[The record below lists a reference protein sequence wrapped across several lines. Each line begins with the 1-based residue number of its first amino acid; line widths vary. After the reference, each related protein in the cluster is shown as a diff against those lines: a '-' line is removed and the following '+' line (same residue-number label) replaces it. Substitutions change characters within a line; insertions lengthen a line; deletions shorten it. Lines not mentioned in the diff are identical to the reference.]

1 LLVISLIVLAR
12 ARLSAQQP
20 VAGRATVTGVVKD
33 ALNGGPIMG
42 AVVSIPNT
50 AYQAQTD
57 SLGRYTLRNVPFGNH
72 TIDARRIGYS
82 QAHDEN
88 VIVNRAEFR
97 HDLTMSS
104 AALSLAAVTTSAT
117 VDPTSGIK
125 SPFAVSKITTENMP
139 VASTG
144 VASNL
149 IGKAAGV
156 QITRPSGNT
165 NGDEPWIQFR
175 SQTSPSNRGSAPLVI
190 VDGVPLN
197 MVRQVNSGATVSS
210 SGGNGVVVGAGDA
223 TALRSSD
230 IEGLDIESIEL
241 IKGAAAAAL
250 YGSQASG
257 GVISIKTKRG
267 NDISL
272 GRTQVE
278 FRNEYGR
285 DQIVNMP
292 GLRSHNYFKINDQGQ
307 WVNNAGQVV
316 PRTARVINGF
326 GFLDQPFAS
335 GTYYNPVDQAFVPNQ
350 ALTSTARIS
359 QNTANGNFHLSYTY
373 TRNPGE
379 IRGADGA
386 TNQSARVNVD
396 HSLRDNLQFSFG
408 ANFGRVRN
416 LPTVVNFANLFAFEP
431 DINLLAPGVAT
442 GTKYVVSPDSN
453 NLTNLNPLYSQSI
466 TGNIQHRTASQLS
479 GNLTYRPSNWLTFT
493 ANLGYNR
500 QEELTQVYTPPG
512 LPSDGSGGV
521 TLGNLSYTQ
530 MQADGL
536 DGFVSA
542 TAMHDF
548 GQLTARFTGQVE
560 ESHRQMLNM
569 QGTSGTFSSIG
580 AVSLNA
586 GTVQTT
592 TSFQTFANVNSGFG
606 SIALDYAGKYIG
618 DFLLRRE
625 GSSLFGPL
633 SRWTNYGRVSG
644 AWLISKEGW
653 WPRSLQS
660 LSLAKVRYSIGS
672 SGNEPDFNDQYGAV
686 TLTTTGFVRGR
697 LGNPALKPETKTEQE
712 FGADFIW
719 RNRVSLAV
727 TYSRAKIKDA
737 IVEVEAPN
745 ITGFNTFEKNAG
757 IAHGNSIEGSLEGLL
772 YQRGRFKWTTTVNA
786 DRSRSNVE
794 TYGRS
799 CYNETPA
806 YVRICPNVPPTQY
819 WGLQLMTN
827 PKQLPA
833 SRSGT
838 PSAWEIDNN
847 GYLVP
852 VGAGNHWY
860 EGVSKKL
867 WGTTVNIDGV
877 AYNWGVPQPLWS
889 DSSKSLAYVPIG
901 DFAPTFNYGFGNRFN
916 YGSTQLYFLFSGVVG
931 GQIYN
936 GFLET
941 YVQSLNAP
949 LVDQSGKPDSLKKPI
964 QYFQNLPGGGWTA
977 GQTGQNGTTTMN
989 NSAWVASDTYLKLA
1003 EIQLAHSFSAR
1014 DHGFVRNALRAENLT
1029 VQLSGT
1035 NIFRI
1040 DGNYKGLDQEGY
1052 YTLSNQQRIKF
1063 DGMRYPLARRF
1074 TIALDLVY

>member
-1 LLVISLIVLAR
+1 MLATL
-12 ARLSAQQP
+12 AVGSATSTNAQQP
-20 VAGRATVTGVVKD
+20 TTARATVTGIVRD
-33 ALNGGPIMG
+33 AILGGPIPG

-50 AYQAQTD
+50 PYQALTD
-57 SLGRYTLRNVPFGNH
+57 STGRYTLRNVPMGNQ
-72 TIDARRIGYS
+72 TFDARRIGYS
-82 QAHDEN
+82 QAHDVN
-88 VIVNRAEFR
+88 VIVNRAEFT
-97 HDLTMSS
+97 HDLTLSS
-104 AALSLAAVTTSAT
+104 VALSLAAVTTSAT

-139 VASTG
+139 VPSTG

-156 QITRPSGNT
+156 QVTRPSGST

-175 SQTSPSNRGSAPLVI
+175 SETSPSNRGSAPLII

-223 TALRSSD
+223 TAVRSSD

-257 GVISIKTKRG
+257 GVVSIKTKRG

-272 GRTQVE
+272 GRTQIQ

-292 GLRSHNYFKINDQGQ
+292 ALRTHNYFLVNSQGQ
-307 WVNNAGQVV
+307 WINTAGALV
-316 PRTARVINGF
+316 PRTARVVNPT
-326 GFLDQPFAS
+326 GFLDQDFAP
-335 GTYYNPVDQAFVPNQ
+335 GTLYNPIDQAFVPNQ
-350 ALTSTARIS
+350 SMTSSARVS
-359 QNTANGNFHLSYTY
+359 QNTPTGNFQIGYTL

-396 HSLRDNLQFSFG
+396 HQLRDNLNLSFG
-408 ANFGRVRN
+408 ANFSRVRN
-416 LPTVVNFANLFAFEP
+416 LPTVANFATLFGFEP
-431 DINLLAPGVAT
+431 DINLLAPGAAT
-442 GTKYVVSPDSN
+442 NTKYVVSPDSN
-453 NLTNLNPLYSQSI
+453 SLTTLNPLYSQSI
-466 TGNIQHRTASQLS
+466 TGNSQKRTASQLS
-479 GNLTYRPSNWLTFT
+479 GNLAYRPYNWLTFT
-493 ANLGYNR
+493 GNIGYNR
-500 QEELTQVYTPPG
+500 QEELTQLYTPPG
-512 LPSDGSGGV
+512 LPSDGAGNL
-521 TLGNLSYTQ
+521 TLGSLSYTQ
-530 MQADGL
+530 VQADGL
-536 DGFVSA
+536 DAFVSA
-542 TAMHDF
+542 TALHDF
-548 GQLTARFTGQVE
+548 GQLTTRFTGQLE
-560 ESHRQMLNM
+560 ETHRQMLNV

-580 AVSLNA
+580 AISLNA
-586 GTVQTT
+586 GTVQTN

-633 SRWTNYGRVSG
+633 SRWTNYGRASG
-644 AWLISKEGW
+644 AWLVSRESW
-653 WPRSLQS
+653 WPLPSLT
-660 LSLAKVRYSIGS
+660 LAKLRYSIGT

-719 RNRVSLAV
+719 KNRISLAV
-727 TYSRAKIKDA
+727 TYSRAVTRDA

-757 IAHGNSIEGSLEGLL
+757 LAHGNSIEAALEGQL
-772 YQRGRFKWTTTVNA
+772 YQRGKFRWTTTINA
-786 DRSRSNVE
+786 DRSRSNVD

-806 YVRICPNVPPTQY
+806 YVRICPDVPPTQY
-819 WGLQLMTN
+819 WGLQLMTS
-827 PKQLPA
+827 PGQLPA

-838 PSAWEIDNN
+838 PGAWEVDNN

-852 VGAGNHWY
+852 VGTGNHWY
-860 EGVSKKL
+860 QGSAKKL
-867 WGTTVNIDGV
+867 WGTTVTIDGV

-901 DFAPTFNYGFGNRFN
+901 DFAPTFNFGFGYRFN
-916 YGSTQLYFLFSGVVG
+916 YGSAQVYFLLSGVVG

-941 YVQSLNAP
+941 YVQTLNAP

-964 QYFQNLPGGGWTA
+964 QYFQNLPGGGWTS
-977 GQTGQNGTTTMN
+977 GETGQNGTTTMN
-989 NSAWVASDTYLKLA
+989 NSAWVSSDTYLKLA
-1003 EIQLAHSFSAR
+1003 ELQVAYVFSAR
-1014 DHGFVRNALRAENLT
+1014 DHGVVRNLLRADNVTLQVT
-1029 VQLSGT
+1029 GT
-1035 NIFRI
+1035 NLFRI

-1074 TIALDLVY
+1074 TISLDLVY